1 MSAAK
6 AECSLWLRSWEKQKG
21 EDFRDKYIDNK
32 HNPLPLRRGFRF
44 NDKYMTKTYY
54 LTKEGLEK
62 TKKEY
67 ENLKLLQKNEILSEE
82 APSMLEGDALNPD
95 YSFYKENLEELEKRI
110 EELDCIL
117 KNYKIIRKPAKDEQ
131 GKICLGAKVVL
142 KKGAKEEEYRIVG
155 TLEADPFAGK
165 ISNESPLGM
174 SFIGKAVGESV
185 SFNGGGEY
193 KIMKIRYEE
202 S

>member
-1 MSAAK
+1 
-6 AECSLWLRSWEKQKG
+6 
-21 EDFRDKYIDNK
+21 
-32 HNPLPLRRGFRF
+32 
-44 NDKYMTKTYY
+44 MTKTFY

-62 TKKEY
+62 IKKEY
-67 ENLKLLQKNEILSEE
+67 ENLKALQRNEILSEE

-110 EELDCIL
+110 EDLECIL
-117 KNYKIIRKPAKDEQ
+117 KNYKIIRRPVKTEQ
-131 GKICLGAKVVL
+131 DKVSLGAKVIL
-142 KKGAKEEEYRIVG
+142 KNGGAKEEEYKIVG

-174 SFIGKAVGESV
+174 SFIGKRVGEHV
-185 SFNGGGEY
+185 SFNGAGNY
-193 KIMKIRYEE
+193 KILKIQYEE

>member
-1 MSAAK
+1 
-6 AECSLWLRSWEKQKG
+6 
-21 EDFRDKYIDNK
+21 
-32 HNPLPLRRGFRF
+32 
-44 NDKYMTKTYY
+44 MTKTFY

-62 TKKEY
+62 IKKEY
-67 ENLKLLQKNEILSEE
+67 ENLKALQRNEVLSEE

-110 EELDCIL
+110 EDLECIL
-117 KNYKIIRKPAKDEQ
+117 KNYKIIRRPAKIEQ
-131 GKICLGAKVVL
+131 DKVSLGAKVIL
-142 KKGAKEEEYRIVG
+142 KSGSLKEEEYRIVG

-174 SFIGKAVGESV
+174 SFIGKRVGESV
-185 SFNGGGEY
+185 SFNGGGSY
-193 KIMKIRYEE
+193 KILKIQYEE

>member
-1 MSAAK
+1 
-6 AECSLWLRSWEKQKG
+6 
-21 EDFRDKYIDNK
+21 
-32 HNPLPLRRGFRF
+32 
-44 NDKYMTKTYY
+44 MTKTYY

-62 TKKEY
+62 IKKES
-67 ENLKLLQKNEILSEE
+67 ETLKILQKNEIQSEE

-110 EELDCIL
+110 EELEHIL
-117 KNYKIIRKPAKDEQ
+117 KNYKIIRRPAKTEQ
-131 GKICLGAKVVL
+131 DKISLGAKVVL
-142 KKGAKEEEYRIVG
+142 KKGASKEEEYKIVG
-155 TLEADPFAGK
+155 TLEADPFAGR

-174 SFIGKAVGESV
+174 SFIGKRVGEHV

-193 KIMKIRYEE
+193 KIVKIRYEE

>member
-1 MSAAK
+1 M
-6 AECSLWLRSWEKQKG
+6 
-21 EDFRDKYIDNK
+21 I
-32 HNPLPLRRGFRF
+32 
-44 NDKYMTKTYY
+44 KTYY

-62 TKKEY
+62 IKREF
-67 ENLKLLQKNEILSEE
+67 EDLKILQKNEILSEA

-110 EELDCIL
+110 EELDHII
-117 KNYKIIRKPAKDEQ
+117 KNHKTIRKPAKTEQ
-131 GKICLGAKVVL
+131 NKVSLGARVVL
-142 KKGAKEEEYRIVG
+142 KKGASKEEEYKIVG
-155 TLEADPFAGK
+155 TLEADPFAGR

-174 SFIGKAVGESV
+174 SFIGKKVGELV

-193 KIMKIRYEE
+193 KILKIQYEE

>member
-1 MSAAK
+1 M
-6 AECSLWLRSWEKQKG
+6 
-21 EDFRDKYIDNK
+21 I
-32 HNPLPLRRGFRF
+32 
-44 NDKYMTKTYY
+44 KTFY

-67 ENLKLLQKNEILSEE
+67 EDLRSLQRNEILES

-110 EELDCIL
+110 EELDNIL
-117 KNYKIIRKPAKDEQ
+117 KNYKIIRKPVKSEQ
-131 GKICLGAKVVL
+131 DKVSLGAKVIL
-142 KKGAKEEEYRIVG
+142 KNGSTTHEEYKIVG
-155 TLEADPFAGK
+155 TLEADPFKGL

-174 SFIGKAVGESV
+174 SFIGKKVGESV
-185 SFNGGGEY
+185 SFNGNHNY
-193 KIMKIRYEE
+193 KILKIQYEE